1 MLRLLALAAI
11 GALALAA
18 AGCGETLLDAT
29 KTEEQ
34 LESSLEKSLPS
45 AFAGDAGQAL
55 AEEIGVT
62 EDASIESVECP
73 DDQEVEAGAIFTC
86 TVTFD
91 NGSQAYETLKIVNDD
106 ADLDALGLS
115 AEPE

>member
-1 MLRLLALAAI
+1 MWRLVALAAI

-45 AFAGDAGQAL
+45 AFEGKAGQEL
-55 AEEIGVT
+55 AEEIGVSAG
-62 EDASIESVECP
+62 EGIESVECP
-73 DDQEVEAGAIFTC
+73 TDQEVETGAEFTC

-91 NGSQAYETLKIVNDD
+91 NGSQAYETLKIVNDN
-106 ADLDALGLS
+106 ADLNALGLS
-115 AEPE
+115 AEAE